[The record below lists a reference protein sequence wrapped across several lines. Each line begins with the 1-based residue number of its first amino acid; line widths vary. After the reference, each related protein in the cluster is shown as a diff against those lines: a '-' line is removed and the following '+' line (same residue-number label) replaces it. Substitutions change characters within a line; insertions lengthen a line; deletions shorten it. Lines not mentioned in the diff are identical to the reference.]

1 MWLSWKKKKNLR
13 TGLNDLVGVIGIPE
27 RILEIIAEISHIQRT
42 SSSINT
48 RKKKKEK
55 SQSKNVWAYPIQ
67 TKIKPREYIEGNQKK
82 KDYKQRKK
90 G

>member
-1 MWLSWKKKKNLR
+1 MWLSWKKKKKNLR

-48 RKKKKEK
+48 KKKKE
-55 SQSKNVWAYPIQ
+55 
-67 TKIKPREYIEGNQKK
+67 
-82 KDYKQRKK
+82 RKK
-90 G
+90 NHKVKMLGHILFKLK